1 MQATKERYTALS
13 FADRIYKVAP
23 DMRLVADIESEL
35 GGVDNLLFRFN
46 NGFWKVS
53 DLVSL
58 VHMMLQAAGKTV
70 DYMDLGD
77 KMIEDGLDGY
87 LASVRTLLGKII
99 GK

>member
-1 MQATKERYTALS
+1 MDLVEKHIALS
-13 FADRIYKVAP
+13 FANRVYKVAP

-58 VHMMLQAAGKTV
+58 VHMMLNAAGKTV

-77 KMIEDGLDGY
+77 KMIEEGLESY
-87 LASVRTLLGKII
+87 LGTARSFLRKII
-99 GK
+99 GN